1 MDTQDKIVQE
11 LSTIHAIELALVQ
24 TLTSHIAITPRGR
37 YREILERHLDETRAQ
52 ATRLQRRMADLG
64 ATRNP
69 IRLAVGTVEAA
80 VGQAVALG
88 KAPLDL
94 LRGASGEEKLLRN
107 ARDEAASEALEIAS
121 YDALEAIAT
130 QLGDE
135 TTAQL
140 ARDHRAQEEQ
150 TLRELREVI
159 PQLARDVVA
168 AQVQGEPVY
177 DVGSTGAADA
187 VRDAARFV
195 RRAGRKVQDEAT
207 ETAQEAGA
215 AARAAASDVA
225 DAAEQT
231 VETAQRTARRTAEQ
245 AQETA
250 TQAVRSIPGEQEIEG
265 EIRGTQAG
273 PEDLAIAGYD
283 TLTVEQILPKL
294 RLLPELE
301 LAKVDAYERE
311 HRNRKRVLDRIRQLR
326 ERQPTG
332 TRA

>member
-1 MDTQDKIVQE
+1 MNTQDKIVQE
-11 LSTIHAIELALVQ
+11 LSIIHSIELALVQ

-37 YREILERHLDETRAQ
+37 YRDVLERHLGETKTQ
-52 ATRLQRRMADLG
+52 AGRIQERMADLG
-64 ATRNP
+64 AGRNP
-69 IRLAVGTVEAA
+69 IRVAVGTVEAA
-80 VGQAVALG
+80 VGQALALG

-94 LRGASGEEKLLRN
+94 IRGASGEEKLLRN

-150 TLRELREVI
+150 TLRDLREVI

-177 DVGSTGAADA
+177 DVGTTGAADA

-195 RRAGRKVQDEAT
+195 RRAGRKAQDEAV

-215 AARAAASDVA
+215 ATRAAASDVA
-225 DAAEQT
+225 EAAEET
-231 VETAQRTARRTAEQ
+231 VDATRRTAQRTAAK
-245 AQETA
+245 AQEAA
-250 TQAVRSIPGEQEIEG
+250 TDAVRAIPGEQEIEG
-265 EIRGTQAG
+265 EIRGTQARA
-273 PEDLAIAGYD
+273 EDLAIAGYD

-311 HRNRKRVLDRIRQLR
+311 HRARKRVLDRIRQLR
-326 ERQPTG
+326 ERQPAG
-332 TRA
+332 TTA

>member
-1 MDTQDKIVQE
+1 LDTQDKIVQE
-11 LSTIHAIELALVQ
+11 LSIIHSIELALVQ
-24 TLTSHIAITPRGR
+24 TLTAHIAITPRGR
-37 YREILERHLDETRAQ
+37 YREVLERHLDETRAQ
-52 ATRLQRRMADLG
+52 AGRIQERLGELG
-64 ATRNP
+64 AARNP
-69 IRLAVGTVEAA
+69 FQIAVGAA
-80 VGQAVALG
+80 QTFVGQAVAIG

-121 YDALEAIAT
+121 YDGLEAIAT
-130 QLGDE
+130 ALGD
-135 TTAQL
+135 TATAQL

-150 TLRELREVI
+150 TLRDLREVI

-168 AQVQGEPVY
+168 AQVGGEPVY

-187 VRDAARFV
+187 VRATARFV
-195 RRAGRKVQDEAT
+195 RRAGRQAQDEVV
-207 ETAQEAGA
+207 ETAEQAGA
-215 AARAAASDVA
+215 ATRAAASDVA

-231 VETAQRTARRTAEQ
+231 AEQTRRTARRTARR
-245 AQETA
+245 
-250 TQAVRSIPGEQEIEG
+250 TQGAARDAVRSIPGEQEIEG
-265 EIRGTQAG
+265 QVRGAQAG

-283 TLTVEQILPKL
+283 ELTVERILPKL

-326 ERQPTG
+326 EGQPAG
-332 TRA
+332 TTA